1 MTIKNKKILII
12 IGGGIAAYKSLDLI
26 RLLKKEGVEIKTI
39 LTKSGK
45 EFVTPL
51 SLTVLTK
58 SKTHV
63 DIFDKNS
70 EAEIDHI
77 ALSRWADLVIVMPT
91 TANFMSKLSIGKAE
105 DLATTV
111 LLASNKEILL
121 VPAMNVRMW
130 LHKATQTNLKI
141 LHDFGYLFI
150 GPEKGEMAC
159 GEFGEGKMSSP
170 RQIFAYLKNY
180 FNKKNL
186 VKKKKWKAVV
196 TTGPT
201 REYIDPV
208 RYISNESSGK
218 QGYEI
223 AVALDKLGIKTTLIA
238 GPSNFVAP
246 KGIKVKKITTAD
258 EMLNE
263 VKKTLPVDLVV
274 CAAAV
279 TDFKPSE
286 KNKNKIK
293 KDNMKLKYINLVKNN
308 DILEY
313 ISKNNKDRPRLVA
326 GFSAETENLIKNS
339 INKLKR
345 KHCDLIFAND
355 VSQKDIGFNSDYN
368 EVSVIDKKGNVKMLP
383 KNKKSFI
390 ANKIAEI
397 LLDEL
402 LIDDRNINQKI
413 N

>member
-1 MTIKNKKILII
+1 MTLKNKKILII

-26 RLLKKEGVEIKTI
+26 RLLKKNKANIKTI
-39 LTKSGK
+39 LTRSGK

-51 SLTVLTK
+51 SLTTLTGT
-58 SKTHV
+58 KTFEN
-63 DIFDKNS
+63 IFDIET
-70 EAEIDHI
+70 EAAIDHI
-77 ALSRWADLVIVMPT
+77 ALSRWADIIIVMPT
-91 TANFMSKLSIGKAE
+91 TANFMSKLSMGKAE
-105 DLATTV
+105 DLASTV
-111 LLASNKEILL
+111 LLAADKDILL

-130 LHKATQTNLKI
+130 LHKATQKNLKI
-141 LHDFGYLFI
+141 LQDFGYLFV

-180 FNKKNL
+180 FDKKNI
-186 VKKKKWKAVV
+186 VKDKNLKALV

-223 AVALDKLGIKTTLIA
+223 AIALNKLGVKTTLIA
-238 GPSNFVAP
+238 GPSRFSTP
-246 KGIKVKKITTAD
+246 KGIIVKKITSAE

-263 VKKTLPVDLVV
+263 VKKTLPVDIAV

-279 TDFKPSE
+279 TDFKVAE
-286 KNKNKIK
+286 KSKKKIK
-293 KDNMKLKYINLVKNN
+293 KDKLDFKTINFIRSN
-308 DILEY
+308 DILEFL
-313 ISKNNKDRPRLVA
+313 SKNNKNRPRIVA

-339 INKLKR
+339 TNKMKN
-345 KHCDLIFAND
+345 KNCDLIFANN
-355 VSQKDIGFNSDYN
+355 VSNKGVGFNSDYN
-368 EVSVIDKKGNVKMLP
+368 KISVIDQRGNIKIIP

-390 ANKIAEI
+390 ANKIVQI
-397 LLDEL
+397 LLNKF
-402 LIDDRNINQKI
+402 IDDRNIN
-413 N
+413 

>member
-1 MTIKNKKILII
+1 MTLKNKKILII

-26 RLLKKEGVEIKTI
+26 RLLRKENVEVRAI

-45 EFVTPL
+45 EFVTSL
-51 SLTVLTK
+51 SLTTLTK
-58 SKTHV
+58 NKV
-63 DIFDKNS
+63 YEDLFDKSS

-77 ALSRWADLVIVMPT
+77 ALSRWADLIILMPT

-111 LLASNKEILL
+111 LLASNKDILL

-130 LHKATQTNLKI
+130 LHKATQANLKI
-141 LHDFGYLFI
+141 LQDFGYLFI

-170 RQIFAYLKNY
+170 RQIYAYLKNY
-180 FNKKNL
+180 FNKKNI
-186 VKKKKWKAVV
+186 VKKKNWKAIV

-223 AVALDKLGIKTTLIA
+223 AIALNKLGITTTLIA
-238 GPSNFVAP
+238 GPSNLISP
-246 KGIKVKKITTAD
+246 KGIRVKKIISAD
-258 EMLNE
+258 EMLSE
-263 VKKTLPVDLVV
+263 VKKSLPVDLAV
-274 CAAAV
+274 CVAAV
-279 TDFKPSE
+279 TDFKPVIKS
-286 KNKNKIK
+286 KIKIK
-293 KDNMKLKYINLVKNN
+293 KENINFNSINYVKNN

-313 ISKNNKDRPRLVA
+313 ICKHNKYRPRLVA
-326 GFSAETENLIKNS
+326 GFSAETNDVTKNS
-339 INKLKR
+339 INKMKR
-345 KHCDLIFAND
+345 KHCDIIFANN
-355 VSQKDIGFNSDYN
+355 VSQKNIGFNSDYN
-368 EVSVIDKKGNVKMLP
+368 KVSVIDKKGNVKIIP

-397 LLDEL
+397 LLDKL
-402 LIDDRNINQKI
+402 LIDDRNIN
-413 N
+413 

>member
-1 MTIKNKKILII
+1 MTFKNKKILII

-26 RLLKKEGVEIKTI
+26 RLIKKGGAEVKTI

-45 EFVTPL
+45 EFVTSL
-51 SLTVLTK
+51 SLTTLTK
-58 SKTHV
+58 SKTYE
-63 DIFDKNS
+63 DLFDKIS

-77 ALSRWADLVIVMPT
+77 SLSRWADLIIVMPT
-91 TANFMSKLSIGKAE
+91 TANFMSKLSLGKAE

-111 LLASNKEILL
+111 VLASNKDILL

-130 LHKATQTNLKI
+130 VHKATQSNFKI
-141 LHDFGYLFI
+141 LLDYGYLFI

-159 GEFGEGKMSSP
+159 GEYGEGKMSSP
-170 RQIFAYLKNY
+170 RQIYSYLNNY

-186 VKKKKWKAVV
+186 VKNKKWKAIV

-201 REYIDPV
+201 REYLDPV

-223 AVALDKLGIKTTLIA
+223 AVALNKLGINTTLIA
-238 GPSNFVAP
+238 GPSNLRP
-246 KGIKVKKITTAD
+246 QKGLKIKKITSAD

-263 VKKTLPVDLVV
+263 VKKSLPVDLAV

-279 TDFKPSE
+279 TDFKPAE
-286 KNKNKIK
+286 INKNKIK
-293 KDNMKLKYINLVKNN
+293 KENINLKSIKFIKNN

-313 ISKNNKDRPRLVA
+313 ISTNNKHRPRFVA
-326 GFSAETENLIKNS
+326 GFSAETENLNKNS
-339 INKLKR
+339 INKMKK

-355 VSQKDIGFNSDYN
+355 VSKKDIGFNSDFN
-368 EVSVIDKKGNVKMLP
+368 KVSVIDKKGNIKIIP

-397 LLDEL
+397 LLEKL
-402 LIDDRNINQKI
+402 LIDDRNIN
-413 N
+413 

>member
-1 MTIKNKKILII
+1 MTLKNKKILII
-12 IGGGIAAYKSLDLI
+12 VGGGIAAYKSLDLI
-26 RLLKKEGVEIKTI
+26 RLLRRENIEVKTI

-51 SLTVLTK
+51 SLNTLTK
-58 SKTHV
+58 NKTYE
-63 DIFDKNS
+63 DIFDKSS

-77 ALSRWADLVIVMPT
+77 ALSRWADLIIVMPT
-91 TANFMSKLSIGKAE
+91 TANFMSKLSIGRAE

-111 LLASNKEILL
+111 ILASNKDILL

-141 LHDFGYLFI
+141 LQDFNYLFI

-170 RQIFAYLKNY
+170 RQIYAYLKNY
-180 FNKKNL
+180 FNKRNL
-186 VKKKKWKAVV
+186 IKKKNWRAVV

-223 AVALDKLGIKTTLIA
+223 AIALSKLGIKTTLIA
-238 GPSNFVAP
+238 GPSNLTSV
-246 KGIKVKKITTAD
+246 KGLRIKKIISAD
-258 EMLNE
+258 EMLSE
-263 VKKTLPVDLVV
+263 VKKSLPVDLAV
-274 CAAAV
+274 CVAAV
-279 TDFKPSE
+279 VDFKPTE

-293 KDNMKLKYINLVKNN
+293 KENINLKSINFVKNN

-313 ISKNNKDRPRLVA
+313 ISKNNKYRPRLVA
-326 GFSAETENLIKNS
+326 GFSAETENLTKNS
-339 INKLKR
+339 INKMKR

-355 VSQKDIGFNSDYN
+355 VSQKDFGFNSDYN
-368 EVSVIDKKGNVKMLP
+368 KISVIDKKGNIKIIP

-397 LLDEL
+397 LLDKL
-402 LIDDRNINQKI
+402 LIDDRNTN
-413 N
+413 

>member
-1 MTIKNKKILII
+1 MTLKNKKILII
-12 IGGGIAAYKSLDLI
+12 VGGGIAAYKSLDLI
-26 RLLKKEGVEIKTI
+26 RLLKKNKANIKTI

-51 SLTVLTK
+51 SLTTLTGA
-58 SKTHV
+58 KTFENM
-63 DIFDKNS
+63 FDKES

-77 ALSRWADLVIVMPT
+77 ALSRWADIIIVMPT

-105 DLATTV
+105 DLASTV
-111 LLASNKEILL
+111 LLAADKDILL

-141 LHDFGYLFI
+141 LQDFGYLFI

-170 RQIFAYLKNY
+170 RQIFAHLKNY
-180 FNKKNL
+180 FDKKNI
-186 VKKKKWKAVV
+186 VKNKNFKALV

-223 AVALDKLGIKTTLIA
+223 AIALNKLGVKTTLIA
-238 GPSNFVAP
+238 GPSRFLTP
-246 KGIKVKKITTAD
+246 KGIIVKKITSAD
-258 EMLNE
+258 EMLDK
-263 VKKTLPVDLVV
+263 VKKTLPVDIAV

-279 TDFKPSE
+279 TDIKAAE
-286 KNKNKIK
+286 KSRKKIK
-293 KDNMKLKYINLVKNN
+293 KDKLDFKSINFIQSN
-308 DILEY
+308 DILEF
-313 ISKNNKDRPRLVA
+313 ISKNNKDRPRIVA
-326 GFSAETENLIKNS
+326 GFSAETEDLIKNS
-339 INKLKR
+339 IKKMKNKN
-345 KHCDLIFAND
+345 CDLIFAND
-355 VSQKDIGFNSDYN
+355 VSKKGIGFNSDYN
-368 EVSVIDKKGNVKMLP
+368 KISVIDQKGSVKKIP

-390 ANKIAEI
+390 ANKIAQI
-397 LLDEL
+397 LLDK
-402 LIDDRNINQKI
+402 LIDDRNIN
-413 N
+413 

>member
-1 MTIKNKKILII
+1 MTLKNKKILII

-26 RLLKKEGVEIKTI
+26 RLIKKRGVNVKTI

-51 SLTVLTK
+51 SLSTLTK
-58 SKTHV
+58 SKTYE

-77 ALSRWADLVIVMPT
+77 ALSRWADLIIVLPT
-91 TANFMSKLSIGKAE
+91 TANFMSKLSLGRAE
-105 DLATTV
+105 DLGTTV
-111 LLASNKEILL
+111 LLASNKDILL

-130 LHKATQTNLKI
+130 LHKATQSNLKI
-141 LHDFGYLFI
+141 LQDFGYIFL

-159 GEFGEGKMSSP
+159 GEYGEGKMSSP
-170 RQIFAYLKNY
+170 RQIYTYINNY

-186 VKKKKWKAVV
+186 VKKKNWKAIV

-201 REYIDPV
+201 REYLDPV

-223 AVALDKLGIKTTLIA
+223 AVALNKLGIKTTLIA
-238 GPSNFVAP
+238 GPSNLIP
-246 KGIKVKKITTAD
+246 QKGLKIIEITSAN

-263 VKKTLPVDLVV
+263 VKKSLPVHLAV

-279 TDFKPSE
+279 TDFKPAE
-286 KNKNKIK
+286 RKKNKIK
-293 KDNMKLKYINLVKNN
+293 KENFNLKSINFIKNN
-308 DILEY
+308 DILEF
-313 ISKNNKDRPRLVA
+313 ISKNNTHRPRLVA
-326 GFSAETENLIKNS
+326 GFSAETENLTKNS
-339 INKLKR
+339 IDKMKK

-355 VSQKDIGFNSDYN
+355 VSEKGIGFNSDYN
-368 EVSVIDKKGNVKMLP
+368 KVSVIDKKGNIKIIP

-390 ANKIAEI
+390 ASKIAEI
-397 LLDEL
+397 LLEKL
-402 LIDDRNINQKI
+402 FIDDKNIN
-413 N
+413 